1 MPGYYHKLLDSRL
14 SRQSLT
20 LARDKANQNTCAR
33 LKGFATSLEH
43 QKVENID
50 VNWYK
55 TFPIYCVAE
64 E

>member
-1 MPGYYHKLLDSRL
+1 MYGMPGCYHKLLDSGL

-33 LKGFATSLEH
+33 LKGLVTWLEH

-50 VNWYK
+50 VN
-55 TFPIYCVAE
+55 
-64 E
+64 